1 MGLVSLAYLWLRDQ
15 EELLDEM
22 IKCKMEAQIVKVCSM
37 GLKLE
42 HVGKTIEEL
51 RYHFLG
57 LKSKFGFNV
66 CGEGGEYESAVF
78 DCPLFKTH
86 KLNAR
91 KKEMQV
97 HDDNSECPVAYL
109 RYSDFEVVEKTEE
122 ERQEAADIVQ
132 GLIDARKNVSHQHL
146 LNQPQCLPQEIAEDQ
161 IQYHKDILVQQKI
174 TLSVSIIDPALTQ
187 DEIKAMTQKDQLL
200 MIFDHLKKLNVMP
213 YIVKVG
219 LLVTDLSQFKPLN
232 AEYVKQFGLRPPV
245 RVCIEIPNDE
255 IIGHFTVWNTNGY
268 NDEESL
274 S

>member
-1 MGLVSLAYLWLRDQ
+1 
-15 EELLDEM
+15 
-22 IKCKMEAQIVKVCSM
+22 ME
-37 GLKLE
+37 
-42 HVGKTIEEL
+42 
-51 RYHFLG
+51 
-57 LKSKFGFNV
+57 
-66 CGEGGEYESAVF
+66 
-78 DCPLFKTH
+78 
-86 KLNAR
+86 
-91 KKEMQV
+91 V
-97 HDDNSECPVAYL
+97 HDNNSECPVAYL
-109 RYSDFEVVEKTEE
+109 RYADFEFIEKTEE

-174 TLSVSIIDPALTQ
+174 TLSVSIIDPALTP
-187 DEIKAMTQKDQLL
+187 DDIKAMTQKDQLL

-213 YIVKVG
+213 FIVKVG